1 MAPSLLQQVLQGLA
15 SAVLDAPDALTFSD
29 ALWLAPLLPLPVEEE
44 NHQSELDLEQPPD
57 PAAGTFDPI
66 DGSSQ
71 LDRSDSKHGEAN
83 PEPPPG
89 TTITTTVNAPRDAS
103 PSVSQPAPSA
113 ALLPQV
119 ALPRESDARALLPV
133 WLEDPPLLV
142 DSLAF
147 LRALAPLQAEQ
158 VQGPRLR
165 LDEEATVEAF
175 VASCGPDGRGGC
187 WRPVLVPIPEPRYEL
202 VLVIDGAPMM
212 ALWQRLVLDLQ
223 RALASCAVVRQL
235 HVVKLASDGSV
246 PTRQRRWCQPLP
258 EGRRLFLLLSDCC
271 GDAWWSGEMAERLAE
286 WGKPESQAIL
296 QVLPSWMW
304 PQTALGLG
312 DELVLTNAGTS
323 AHVRWKA
330 ERQRWL
336 SDEPAWLDVAPAE
349 RARISTTAAVLRC
362 EPEAIAVWSDLL
374 TARPR
379 RSCAGVL
386 LAKVEAL
393 SRPVRA
399 DQDLAV
405 ELEGADQTLSPA
417 SEVDAELD
425 RLAAFQAMATP
436 RARQL
441 LQLLAAAPV
450 LTLPVIRLV
459 RQALLFGD
467 RTPLATAEVLLGGV
481 LQLKDNPCQ
490 GADAEGMPET
500 WQFTM
505 APQVREQLLSG
516 IEDMDAG
523 IVFNAVTRLV
533 EERWNQFMPR
543 GSFRAF
549 LTDPYQQAPPELAG
563 IESFANVA
571 AHVLEQL
578 GGDYAALAS
587 QLRDGAHKA
596 MVEPWPATEYSFE
609 EMELETGVLHPAGF
623 PPLEIVDVET
633 TQIQLEK
640 LEPLRFTTATLSPF
654 SRFGF
659 RRIGESWS
667 KLIISRRQESTWCFR
682 QPLGPVDDDAD
693 AFAVQLTLVQ
703 IPEGSFQMG
712 SPRKESKRSAD
723 EGPQHEVTIAS
734 FFMSQTAITQAQW
747 RQVAGWRER
756 PGERWGR
763 ELEPEPSFFQ
773 PRANPKAR
781 SFGMGSFSLLE
792 GESNSDQ
799 RPVDNVSWLDA
810 SEFCNRLSQRTGR
823 YYTLPSEAQWEY
835 SCRAGT
841 TTPFH
846 FGATIT
852 PDLANYDGT
861 STYADGPKG
870 EYRQQPTPVGMFPAN
885 AWGLHDMHGNVWEWC
900 VDQWHDSYAGAS
912 MDGGAWVNMPELNK
926 AVIKKERSD
935 TVSEKESRLL
945 RGGSWSYDPGYCRSA
960 CRNHSRPGDA
970 YGSVGFR
977 VVCLPQ
983 GPSLNS

>member
-1 MAPSLLQQVLQGLA
+1 MAASLLQHVLQGLA
-15 SAVLDAPDALTFSD
+15 SAVPDAPDALTFSE
-29 ALWLAPLLPLPVEEE
+29 ALWLAPLLPLPVEDE
-44 NHQSELDLEQPPD
+44 NRQSDPDLEQPPD
-57 PAAGTFDPI
+57 PVAGTLDPI
-66 DGSSQ
+66 VGRSQAESS
-71 LDRSDSKHGEAN
+71 DFEPEEAN

-89 TTITTTVNAPRDAS
+89 STITTTVDAPKDTSA
-103 PSVSQPAPSA
+103 SVSQPAPSA

-147 LRALAPLQAEQ
+147 LRALAPLQAQQ

-187 WRPVLVPIPEPRYEL
+187 WRAVLVPIPEPRYEL

-235 HVVKLASDGSV
+235 HVVKLASDGTV
-246 PTRQRRWCQPLP
+246 PTRQRRWCQSLP
-258 EGRRLFLLLSDCC
+258 EGRRLVLLLSDCC

-286 WGKPESQAIL
+286 WGQPESQAIL

-312 DELVLTNAGTS
+312 DELVLSNAGTS
-323 AHVRWKA
+323 AHVRLKA

-349 RARISTTAAVLRC
+349 RARISTMAAVLRC

-379 RSCAGVL
+379 LSCAGVL
-386 LAKVEAL
+386 LPKVEAL
-393 SRPVRA
+393 SLPDRA
-399 DQDLAV
+399 DQDHAV
-405 ELEGADQTLSPA
+405 ELEDADKALSSG

-436 RARQL
+436 RARHL

-481 LQLKDNPCQ
+481 LQLKDNTGQ
-490 GADAEGMPET
+490 GADVEGMPEI

-505 APQVREQLLSG
+505 APQVREQLLRG
-516 IEDMDAG
+516 VDDMDAG

-596 MVEPWPATEYSFE
+596 TVEPWPATEFSFE
-609 EMELETGVLHPAGF
+609 DIELETGALHPAGF

-633 TQIQLEK
+633 AQIQLEK
-640 LEPLRFTTATLSPF
+640 LEPLGFTTATLSPS

-659 RRIGESWS
+659 RGIGESWS
-667 KLIISRRQESTWCFR
+667 KPIISRRQESTWCFR
-682 QPLGPVDDDAD
+682 HSLGPMDEDAD

-703 IPEGSFQMG
+703 IPEGRFQMG
-712 SPRKESKRSAD
+712 SPKKESGRATY
-723 EGPQHEVTIAS
+723 EGPQHEVSLQS
-734 FFMSQTAITQAQW
+734 FFISQTPITQAQW
-747 RQVAGWRER
+747 REVAGWRKQSAEH
-756 PGERWGR
+756 WGR
-763 ELEPEPSFFQ
+763 ELNPNPSSFDGQ
-773 PRANPKAR
+773 PD
-781 SFGMGSFSLLE
+781 
-792 GESNSDQ
+792 SDQ
-799 RPVDNVSWLDA
+799 RPVEKVSWHDA

-823 YYTLPSEAQWEY
+823 HYSLPSEAQWEY
-835 SCRAGT
+835 ACRAGS
-841 TTPFH
+841 TTPFA
-846 FGATIT
+846 FGATLSAE
-852 PDLANYDGT
+852 LANYNAT
-861 STYADGPKG
+861 ETYGDGPKG
-870 EYRQQPTPVGMFPAN
+870 EYRKQTTPVGMFPAN

-900 VDQWHDSYAGAS
+900 LDHWHDSYEGAPS
-912 MDGGAWVNMPELNK
+912 DGSAWLMPS
-926 AVIKKERSD
+926 A
-935 TVSEKESRLL
+935 SEEEPRLL
-945 RGGSWSYDPGYCRSA
+945 RGGSWDSGPGDCRSA
-960 CRNHSRPGDA
+960 RRNHVRPGGANDL
-970 YGSVGFR
+970 VGFR

-983 GPSLNS
+983 GPSINP

>member
-1 MAPSLLQQVLQGLA
+1 MAPSLLRQVLEGLA
-15 SAVLDAPDALTFSD
+15 SAVPDAPDALTFSE

-44 NHQSELDLEQPPD
+44 NHQSEPDLEQPPEL
-57 PAAGTFDPI
+57 AEGTFDPI
-66 DGSSQ
+66 DGSPQVDLS
-71 LDRSDSKHGEAN
+71 HTEPGEAN

-89 TTITTTVNAPRDAS
+89 STITTSVDAPKVAS
-103 PSVSQPAPSA
+103 PSDSQPAPSA

-158 VQGPRLR
+158 VQGPRLC

-212 ALWQRLVLDLQ
+212 ALWQRLVFDLQ

-235 HVVKLASDGSV
+235 HVVKLDSDGSV
-246 PTRQRRWCQPLP
+246 PPRQRRWCQPLP
-258 EGRRLFLLLSDCC
+258 EGRRLVLLLSDCC

-286 WGKPESQAIL
+286 WGQPESQAIL

-312 DELVLTNAGTS
+312 DELVLSNAGTS

-336 SDEPAWLDVAPAE
+336 SDEPAWLDVVPAE

-386 LAKVEAL
+386 LPRVEAL
-393 SRPVRA
+393 SRPGRA
-399 DQDLAV
+399 DQDPAI
-405 ELEGADQTLSPA
+405 EFQHSDQPLSPV

-481 LQLKDNPCQ
+481 LQLKANPGQ
-490 GADAEGMPET
+490 GMDVEGLSDT
-500 WQFTM
+500 WQFSM
-505 APQVREQLLSG
+505 APEVRDQLLKG
-516 IEDMDAG
+516 IEDLDAG

-543 GSFRAF
+543 GSFCAF
-549 LTDPYQQAPPELAG
+549 LTDPYQHAPPELAG

-596 MVEPWPATEYSFE
+596 TVESWPANEFSFE
-609 EMELETGVLHPAGF
+609 EIELETGALHPTGF
-623 PPLEIVDVET
+623 PPLEIVDVDT
-633 TQIQLEK
+633 TQIQLEN
-640 LEPLRFTTATLSPF
+640 LEPLEFTTATLSP
-654 SRFGF
+654 STRFGF
-659 RRIGESWS
+659 RGIGENWS
-667 KLIISRRQESTWCFR
+667 KPRIRPTQESTWCFR
-682 QPLGPVDDDAD
+682 QPLAKVEAD
-693 AFAVQLTLVQ
+693 AFSAALTLVE
-703 IPEGSFQMG
+703 IPAGSFTMG
-712 SPRKESKRSAD
+712 SSTDEPERAD
-723 EGPQHEVTIAS
+723 NEGPPHEVTLAS
-734 FFMSQTAITQAQW
+734 FFLSHTPITQAQW
-747 RQVAGWRER
+747 REVAEWQPLADES
-756 PGERWGR
+756 WGR
-763 ELEPEPSFFQ
+763 ELDPEPSFFQ
-773 PRANPKAR
+773 TRSNPKAKI
-781 SFGMGSFSLLE
+781 SFGGRFSLLE
-792 GESNSDQ
+792 RETDSDQ

-810 SEFCNRLSQRTGR
+810 MEFCERLSRRTGR
-823 YYTLPSEAQWEY
+823 TYTLPSEAQWEY
-835 SCRAGT
+835 ACRAGSS
-841 TTPFH
+841 TPFY

-852 PDLANYDGT
+852 PELANYEGNY
-861 STYADGPKG
+861 TYRLGPKG
-870 EYRQQPTPVGMFPAN
+870 AYRQQTTPVGLFPAN
-885 AWGLHDMHGNVWEWC
+885 PWGLHDMHGNVWEWC
-900 VDQWHDSYAGAS
+900 LDQWHGIYEGAPS
-912 MDGGAWVNMPELNK
+912 DGSAWVDTTGESPM
-926 AVIKKERSD
+926 ATRKEGRD
-935 TVSEKESRLL
+935 TSGEEKSRLL
-945 RGGSWSYDPGYCRSA
+945 RGGSWIDDPGGCRSA
-960 CRNHSRPGDA
+960 GRNHARPGYA
-970 YGSVGFR
+970 GSDVGFR

-983 GPSLNS
+983 GPSLNA

>member
-1 MAPSLLQQVLQGLA
+1 
-15 SAVLDAPDALTFSD
+15 LTFSE

-44 NHQSELDLEQPPD
+44 NHQSEPDHEQPPD
-57 PAAGTFDPI
+57 PVAGTRDPI

-71 LDRSDSKHGEAN
+71 VDLRDSEPGEAN
-83 PEPPPG
+83 QEPPPG
-89 TTITTTVNAPRDAS
+89 STITTSVDSPKVAS
-103 PSVSQPAPSA
+103 PSASQPTPSA

-119 ALPRESDARALLPV
+119 ALPQESDARALLPV

-246 PTRQRRWCQPLP
+246 PTRQRRWCQPQQ

-286 WGKPESQAIL
+286 WGQPESQAIL

-312 DELVLTNAGTS
+312 DELVLSNAGTS
-323 AHVRWKA
+323 AHVRWRA

-336 SDEPAWLDVAPAE
+336 SDEPAWLDVAPSE

-386 LAKVEAL
+386 LPKVEAL
-393 SRPVRA
+393 SRPGRA
-399 DQDLAV
+399 DQDPAL
-405 ELEGADQTLSPA
+405 ELEEADQALSSD

-481 LQLKDNPCQ
+481 LQLKKNLGQ
-490 GADAEGMPET
+490 VADVDSLSDT

-505 APQVREQLLSG
+505 APQVREQLLRSVA
-516 IEDMDAG
+516 DMDAG

-596 MVEPWPATEYSFE
+596 TVEPWPATEFSFE
-609 EMELETGVLHPAGF
+609 EIELETGALHPTGF
-623 PPLEIVDVET
+623 PLLEIVDVDT
-633 TQIQLEK
+633 AQIQLGK
-640 LEPLRFTTATLSPF
+640 LEPLGFTTATLSPS

-659 RRIGESWS
+659 RGIGEKWS
-667 KLIISRRQESTWCFR
+667 KPIIRDRQETTWCFR
-682 QPLGPVDDDAD
+682 QPLEIVDENAD
-693 AFAVQLTLVQ
+693 SLAVQLTLVE
-703 IPEGSFQMG
+703 IPAGSFLMG
-712 SPRKESKRSAD
+712 SPPYEPERYDD
-723 EGPQHEVTIAS
+723 EGPQHEVTLES
-734 FFMSQTAITQAQW
+734 FFMSQTPITQAQW
-747 RQVAGWRER
+747 RQVALWKQR
-756 PGERWGR
+756 PGESWGR
-763 ELEPEPSFFQ
+763 ELDPEPSFFQ
-773 PRANPKAR
+773 PRRNPKASGYDDGR
-781 SFGMGSFSLLE
+781 FSLLE
-792 GESNSDQ
+792 GESTSDQ

-810 SEFCNRLSQRTGR
+810 IEFCNRLSQRTGR
-823 YYTLPSEAQWEY
+823 YHSLPSEAQWEY
-835 SCRAGT
+835 ACRAGT
-841 TTPFH
+841 STPFH

-852 PDLANYDGT
+852 PGLANYDG
-861 STYADGPKG
+861 SQTYANGPKG
-870 EYRQQPTPVGMFPAN
+870 EYRKQTTPVGMFPAN
-885 AWGLHDMHGNVWEWC
+885 AWGLHDMHWRGTSLQAWSV
-900 VDQWHDSYAGAS
+900 VDTLPSA
-912 MDGGAWVNMPELNK
+912 
-926 AVIKKERSD
+926 RSHRW
-935 TVSEKESRLL
+935 SCRC
-945 RGGSWSYDPGYCRSA
+945 SWPGL
-960 CRNHSRPGDA
+960 G
-970 YGSVGFR
+970 
-977 VVCLPQ
+977 
-983 GPSLNS
+983 

>member
-1 MAPSLLQQVLQGLA
+1 MAASLLQQVLQGLA
-15 SAVLDAPDALTFSD
+15 SAVPDAPDALTFSE
-29 ALWLAPLLPLPVEEE
+29 ALWLAPLLPLPVEDE
-44 NHQSELDLEQPPD
+44 NRQPDLEQPPD
-57 PAAGTFDPI
+57 PVAGTLDPI
-66 DGSSQ
+66 VGRSQAESS
-71 LDRSDSKHGEAN
+71 DFEPEEAN

-89 TTITTTVNAPRDAS
+89 STITTTVDAPKDTSA
-103 PSVSQPAPSA
+103 SVSQPAPSA

-147 LRALAPLQAEQ
+147 LRALAPLQAQQ

-235 HVVKLASDGSV
+235 HVVKLASDGTV
-246 PTRQRRWCQPLP
+246 PTRQRRWCQSLP
-258 EGRRLFLLLSDCC
+258 EGRRLVLLLSDCC

-286 WGKPESQAIL
+286 WGQPESQAIL

-312 DELVLTNAGTS
+312 DELVLSNAGTS
-323 AHVRWKA
+323 AHVRLKA

-349 RARISTTAAVLRC
+349 RARISTMAPVLRC

-374 TARPR
+374 TARSR
-379 RSCAGVL
+379 LSCAGVL
-386 LAKVEAL
+386 LPKVEAL
-393 SRPVRA
+393 SLLDRA
-399 DQDLAV
+399 DQDHAV
-405 ELEGADQTLSPA
+405 ELEDADQAPSSG

-436 RARQL
+436 RARHL

-481 LQLKDNPCQ
+481 LQLKDHTGQ
-490 GADAEGMPET
+490 GADVEGMPEI

-505 APQVREQLLSG
+505 APQVREQLLRG
-516 IEDMDAG
+516 VDDMDAG

-596 MVEPWPATEYSFE
+596 TVEPWPATEFSFE
-609 EMELETGVLHPAGF
+609 DIELETGALHPAGF
-623 PPLEIVDVET
+623 PPLEIVDIET
-633 TQIQLEK
+633 AQLQLEK
-640 LEPLRFTTATLSPF
+640 LEPLRFATATLSP
-654 SRFGF
+654 SPRFGF
-659 RRIGESWS
+659 RGTGESWS
-667 KLIISRRQESTWCFR
+667 KPIISRRQESTWCFR
-682 QPLGPVDDDAD
+682 YPLGPVDEKAD

-703 IPEGSFQMG
+703 IPEGSFLMG
-712 SPRKESKRSAD
+712 SPEDEPERYSD
-723 EGPQHEVTIAS
+723 EGPQHEVTVQEL
-734 FFMSQTAITQAQW
+734 FMTQSPITQAQW
-747 RQVAGWRER
+747 REVAGWQEREA
-756 PGERWGR
+756 ERWGR
-763 ELEPEPSFFQ
+763 ELNPNPSH
-773 PRANPKAR
+773 
-781 SFGMGSFSLLE
+781 FGDQAD
-792 GESNSDQ
+792 SDQ

-810 SEFCNRLSQRTGR
+810 MEFCNRLSQRTGR
-823 YYTLPSEAQWEY
+823 HYTLPSEAQWEY
-835 SCRAGT
+835 ACRAGT
-841 TTPFH
+841 TTPFA
-846 FGATIT
+846 FGATLSAE
-852 PDLANYDGT
+852 LANYNAT
-861 STYADGPKG
+861 STYGDGPKG
-870 EYRQQPTPVGMFPAN
+870 EYREQTMPVGIFPAN
-885 AWGLHDMHGNVWEWC
+885 AWGLHDMHGNVYEWC
-900 VDQWHDSYAGAS
+900 LDHWHNSYEGAPS
-912 MDGGAWVNMPELNK
+912 DGSAWLKPS
-926 AVIKKERSD
+926 A
-935 TVSEKESRLL
+935 SEEESRLL
-945 RGGSWSYDPGYCRSA
+945 RGGSWASYPRNCRSA
-960 CRNHSRPGDA
+960 CRYLNQPGLA
-970 YGSVGFR
+970 SFSVGFR

-983 GPSLNS
+983 GPSLNA